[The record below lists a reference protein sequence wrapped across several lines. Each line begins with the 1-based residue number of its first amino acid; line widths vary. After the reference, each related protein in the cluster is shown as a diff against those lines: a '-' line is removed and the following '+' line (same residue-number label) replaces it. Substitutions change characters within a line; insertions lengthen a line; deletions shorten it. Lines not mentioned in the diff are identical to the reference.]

1 MDEATDKA
9 SVAAFVKDVLAGT
22 GWELDAVRRRS
33 SKLDPPDWYWAQ
45 FDILI
50 NRDEEER
57 RLRLVAKGALN
68 PAAWT
73 RLSERLMH
81 LSAGQSCD
89 PIDGVGY
96 PCLFPETQH
105 AYWFYPFDPEMPN
118 LPAATDPV
126 RMASVLLGP
135 QAETTD
141 VLAASRRLTIE
152 RVRHVP
158 EVGAILR
165 YTIEHAGGEARP
177 LWKGPTGQPWL
188 KDLSHRSKT
197 VGGGEPVPRLL
208 EPPAAA
214 GIRRGVRSVAR
225 GEGARPGCGRK
236 PKER

>member
-1 MDEATDKA
+1 MTTQTASLVTMDEATDKA

-45 FDILI
+45 FDIRI
-50 NRDEEER
+50 NKDEEER

-68 PAAWT
+68 VAAWT
-73 RLSERLMH
+73 RFSERLVH
-81 LSAGQSCD
+81 LSADSGCD
-89 PIDGVGY
+89 PIDGIGY

-118 LPAATDPV
+118 LPAAADPV

-165 YTIEHAGGEARP
+165 YTID
-177 LWKGPTGQPWL
+177 T
-188 KDLSHRSKT
+188 
-197 VGGGEPVPRLL
+197 
-208 EPPAAA
+208 PAAKLDLYGKVQPTTA
-214 GIRRGVRSVAR
+214 AYAPTASFKAYGTRRGSTPAS
-225 GEGARPGCGRK
+225 
-236 PKER
+236 